1 MTMLNLLALSPW
13 SHDVPFFFFQAFP
26 QGAGPHGTRFQPQH
40 AVKGVTSLLTWLATH
55 MLIHIF
61 LV

>member
-1 MTMLNLLALSPW
+1 MF
-13 SHDVPFFFFQAFP
+13 PFFFFQAFP
-26 QGAGPHGTRFQPQH
+26 QGAGPYGTRFQPQH